1 MSEFINEWFIH
12 ASIPLLLVYY
22 FTTIVFWVAVALYKE
37 AKSGWVR
44 QYDYVTECTL
54 TVMVLFAP
62 QVGWLLAALWY
73 S

>member
-12 ASIPLLLVYY
+12 ASFSLLTRYY
-22 FTTIVFWVAVALYKE
+22 LLTIVFWVAVALYQE
-37 AKSGWVR
+37 VKSGWVR

-54 TVMVLFAP
+54 SGMVIFAP
-62 QVGWLLAALWY
+62 KMGWLLAALWY